1 MIHDL
6 NHICVRQI
14 VTTISVVGLIAI

>member
-6 NHICVRQI
+6 NHICVRQTI
-14 VTTISVVGLIAI
+14 TTISVVALITI